1 MPEPETT
8 LGTLAT
14 AMRMGFADIKEDL
27 VRIDNRLAAMNGNIA
42 AHATRLTQ
50 IEGQAERGRD
60 YMASVKIN
68 LKDVAALRER
78 DHEAKI
84 AAQGQTI
91 ADQRALILKIVG
103 AALGSGGVAGGTVW
117 GITRM
122 LGGG

>member
-60 YMASVKIN
+60 DMASVKIN

-103 AALGSGGVAGGTVW
+103 AALGSGGVAGGTGW

>member
-60 YMASVKIN
+60 DMASVKIN